1 MVGILLTALY
11 NPIWIGSVFSAEDFG
26 LVMVLF
32 GLLAIWKL
40 PPWSVVVI
48 AAAGGYVLELL

>member
-1 MVGILLTALY
+1 VGTTLTALY
-11 NPIWIGSVFSAEDFG
+11 NPIWTGSVFSAEDFE

-32 GLLAIWKL
+32 GLLAIAKL

-48 AAAGGYVLELL
+48 AAAEGYVPELL